1 MAPSSSGGDCRG
13 RRLCHLS
20 SLSSAR
26 FPRGGSPSRPSSPLT
41 PASLHPVTKTSISPK
56 LVPSTPLFETTKFII
71 ANSRRQADRPRSGRR
86 RCPRRAQAPDWP
98 QARLDGEFW
107 LRPGTDAG
115 AKGDSERHRSGRRR
129 MLSIAVFPRRARSLS
144 FFRPPSETIS
154 ALSLD
159 PLSQLLLTPPLLSFS
174 LSLFLFPLPTNKIR
188 SRSSAPRATGS
199 TTPARSSPSTS
210 RGPCCT
216 RSSCASRSPTTPACR
231 RTTTRS
237 TRSRRFEGRD
247 SCPPSLACAS
257 FRCGLFLT

>member
-154 ALSLD
+154 ALSR
-159 PLSQLLLTPPLLSFS
+159 PSLSTFAHPTSPLLLPLSFS
-174 LSLFLFPLPTNKIR
+174 LPAPNEQNQVKILR
-188 SRSSAPRATGS
+188 PESYWFNDTGKVVS
-199 TTPARSSPSTS
+199 VDQSGAVLYPVVV
-210 RGPCCT
+210 
-216 RSSCASRSPTTPACR
+216 
-231 RTTTRS
+231 
-237 TRSRRFEGRD
+237 RFEKPNYAGVQTNNYALD
-247 SCPPSLACAS
+247 EVKEV
-257 FRCGLFLT
+257 